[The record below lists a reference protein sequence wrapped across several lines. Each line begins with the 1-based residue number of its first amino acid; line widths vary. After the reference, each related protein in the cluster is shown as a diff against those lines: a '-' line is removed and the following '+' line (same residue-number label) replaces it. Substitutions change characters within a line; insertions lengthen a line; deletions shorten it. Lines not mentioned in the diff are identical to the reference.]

1 MNSVLVETLLDAWAV
16 LLPVDCA
23 GCGVADR
30 GLCSACRAQL
40 VADPLTGALADGTP
54 VFSALRYAGVA
65 RSAILALKEQ
75 GRTDVAAALAG
86 RLAVAA
92 SVGLR
97 QFPAGV
103 EAVTVP
109 TSRSAWRRRGY
120 DPVRLLARKAG
131 LRPLRHVLEP
141 IRGHQEQKRLGRE
154 ARGRNLAGSML
165 ARHPLAGRRIM
176 LVDDVLTTGAT
187 LGEAARAIRAA
198 GGEVEGGVTLA
209 FTPRNFPTW
218 QGHTGENE

>member
-1 MNSVLVETLLDAWAV
+1 M
-16 LLPVDCA
+16 
-23 GCGVADR
+23 
-30 GLCSACRAQL
+30 
-40 VADPLTGALADGTP
+40 TGRLADGTP
-54 VFSALRYAGVA
+54 VFSALRYAGAA
-65 RSAILALKEQ
+65 RGAILALKEQ

-103 EAVTVP
+103 EVVTVP

-131 LRPLRHVLEP
+131 LRPLRHALVP

-165 ARHPLAGRRIM
+165 ATHPLTGRRIM

-187 LGEAARAIRAA
+187 LGEAARAVRAA
-198 GGEVEGGVTLA
+198 GGEVACSVTLA

-218 QGHTGENE
+218 QGHTGENK